1 MKRKSA
7 MIAGNGLMGLGLLT
21 MIVGISYAVLNQ
33 LPQLQLPSVLT
44 PVAILSIFI
53 GALLWLVGARIS
65 GREKVA
71 DRYYW
76 LRHCGDQRCRRAS
89 HQRPHTH

>member
-1 MKRKSA
+1 MKRKTA
-7 MIAGNGLMGLGLLT
+7 MLAGNSLMGFGLLT
-21 MIVGISYAVLNQ
+21 MIFGVGYAVLNQ
-33 LPQLQLPSVLT
+33 LPQLQLPSILT
-44 PVAILSIFI
+44 PIAILAIFI

-89 HQRPHTH
+89 HHRPHSH

>member
-7 MIAGNGLMGLGLLT
+7 MIAGNSLMGLGLLT
-21 MIVGISYAVLNQ
+21 MIVGIGYAVLNQ
-33 LPQLQLPSVLT
+33 LPQLQLPAVLT
-44 PVAILSIFI
+44 PLAILGIFI

-76 LRHCGDQRCRRAS
+76 LRHCGDHRCRRAS
-89 HQRPHTH
+89 HQRPHSH